1 MWSDTIRLR
10 APGYG
15 LRTGRFARAGLPV
28 ALGLA
33 SVVWLVAIFAA
44 PYVARRAAPGSAA
57 AVLAV
62 GTYLVGS
69 VICHQ
74 QARRSFHLDGVQ
86 LPVCARCTG
95 IYLAA
100 PFGACFAWLFRRRR
114 SELAQWRGP
123 LILAA
128 LPTAVTV
135 VLEWVSGTMIPGPIR
150 FAAGVPIGF
159 VVMWYLGVC
168 LGRPESGVQRP
179 ESGVGRPVLG

>member
-1 MWSDTIRLR
+1 MCSDTHRLR
-10 APGYG
+10 ATGEG
-15 LRTGRFARAGLPV
+15 LHAGSLARATLPS
-28 ALGLA
+28 ALALA
-33 SVVWLVAIFAA
+33 SVIWLVAIFAA
-44 PYVARRAAPGSAA
+44 PYAARRAAPGSPA

-62 GTYLVGS
+62 GTYLIGS

-86 LPVCARCTG
+86 LPVCARCAG

-100 PFGACFAWLFRRRR
+100 PFGAFCGWLFRRRR
-114 SELAQWRGP
+114 RVDPARWRTP
-123 LILAA
+123 LVLAA

-159 VVMWYLGVC
+159 VVMWYLGQ
-168 LGRPESGVQRP
+168 LG
-179 ESGVGRPVLG
+179 